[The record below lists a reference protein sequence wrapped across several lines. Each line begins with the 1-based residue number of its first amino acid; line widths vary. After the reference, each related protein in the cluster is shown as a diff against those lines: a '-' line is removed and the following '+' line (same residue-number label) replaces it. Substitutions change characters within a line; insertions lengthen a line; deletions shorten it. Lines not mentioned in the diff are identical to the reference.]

1 MSAFLAVDIGNSLVK
16 AAVWDGA
23 AWSETLRMPHD
34 GAPERLEALARYG
47 LSSGIASVVPA
58 STTAVVAAL
67 RRATGAEPCVV
78 SARLALPF
86 DVAYRTPE
94 TLGPDRLAAA
104 VAAWHLGGGRP
115 VVALDAGTAV
125 TLDAVDVRDGRPVYL
140 GGAIAPGPDLM
151 LRALARGTR
160 ALPDVTLTG
169 PTVAIGASTVEAI
182 QTGVSGLF
190 YGGVSRLLEQ
200 TQRALTSPG
209 LVVATG
215 GWASFLTEKGLAI
228 DQIDAALVL
237 DGIRR
242 LSPSPPG

>member
-23 AWSETLRMPHD
+23 VWTEMLRMPHD
-34 GAPERLEALARYG
+34 QAPDRLEALARNG

-58 STTAVVAAL
+58 CTDAILTAL
-67 RRATGAEPCVV
+67 RRATGLDPCIV
-78 SARLALPF
+78 SVRLPLPF
-86 DVAYRTPE
+86 EMAYRTPE

-104 VAAWHLGGGRP
+104 AAAWHLGGGRP

-125 TLDAVDVRDGRPVYL
+125 TVDAVDVRGGRPLYL

-151 LRALARGTR
+151 LRALAHGTG

-169 PTVAIGASTVEAI
+169 PTTSIGASTAEAI
-182 QTGVSGLF
+182 RTGVAGLF
-190 YGGVSRLLEQ
+190 AGGVAHLLGR
-200 TQRALTSPG
+200 TRSALSSSP

-215 GWASFLTEKGLAI
+215 GWAPFLLEQGLAI
-228 DQIDAALVL
+228 DQVDPTLVL
-237 DGIRR
+237 EGVRR
-242 LSPSPPG
+242 LSSFLPG